1 MSARLSLGRLA
12 GLVLAALLLAA
23 CAASTSFVTQWGDDA
38 WKGGRLQ
45 KVLVVG
51 VVKDPSARRQF
62 EDDFVR
68 QAAAMGVQAV
78 ASYRFIPEDG
88 PVPQERLDKA
98 VAAAGA
104 DGVLVSTV
112 QAVDQRVSVSPG
124 YYAGP
129 PPGFGYYGFYRWGW
143 GGAWIPPTTYVYN
156 VVYVATQLHAV
167 KGDQLVWAG
176 TTQTVDP
183 RNPAK
188 DIPAFSKLI
197 LDALRARNLV

>member
-1 MSARLSLGRLA
+1 MPARQPFLRFAGLA
-12 GLVLAALLLAA
+12 LAALVLAS
-23 CAASTSFVTQWGDDA
+23 CAASSSFVTQWGDPA
-38 WKGGRLQ
+38 WSGERLQ

-51 VVKDPSARRQF
+51 VVKDPSLRRQF

-68 QAAAMGVQAV
+68 QASAMGVPAIP
-78 ASYRFIPEDG
+78 SYRYIPEDG
-88 PVPQERLDKA
+88 PVPEARLAKA
-98 VAAAGA
+98 VAESGA

-129 PPGFGYYGFYRWGW
+129 PPGFGYYGFYRWGF
-143 GGAWIPPTTYVYN
+143 GGAWIPPTAYVYN

-167 KGDQLVWAG
+167 KGDRLLWAG